1 MVGLRVALVSTQVLR
16 RGQTSRG
23 EFWLARQ
30 EGRMDELHDKYRR
43 LQETIREMESVAV
56 AYSGGVD
63 STFLLKVAL
72 DVLGRDRVL
81 GIIAVSE
88 SYPARELNE
97 ARRLAEEMGAR
108 IRLIETEEL
117 SNPSYASNPVD
128 RCFHCKTELF
138 TKIFPIAREEGLKEI
153 LYGVNADDLGDFR
166 PGIQAAR
173 RMGARGPLQ
182 EVGLTKNEIRLLSRE
197 LGLPTWDKPA
207 YACLSSRIPYG
218 SRITREALR
227 QVDEAEA
234 FLHDLGYRQVR
245 VRHHDRIARIELPR
259 DQMARLL
266 SDGSAELVVA
276 KLKELGYLY
285 VTLDLQG
292 YRTGSMNEAIGVAPA
307 TSA

>member
-1 MVGLRVALVSTQVLR
+1 
-16 RGQTSRG
+16 
-23 EFWLARQ
+23 
-30 EGRMDELHDKYRR
+30 MDELHQKYEQ
-43 LQETIREMESVAV
+43 LKGILLGMESVAV

-63 STFLLKVAL
+63 STFLLKVAV
-72 DVLGRDRVL
+72 DELGPDRVL

-88 SYPARELNE
+88 SYPARELKE
-97 ARRLAEEMGAR
+97 AQRLAEEMGAR
-108 IRLIETEEL
+108 IRLIGTEEL
-117 SNPSYASNPVD
+117 ANPDYASNPVN

-138 TKIFPIAREEGLKEI
+138 TKIFPIARGEGLREM

-197 LGLPTWDKPA
+197 LGLRSWDKPA

-218 SRITREALR
+218 QRITAEALH
-227 QVDEAEA
+227 QVDEAES

-245 VRHHDRIARIELPR
+245 VRHHDKIARIELPR
-259 DQMARLL
+259 DQMAKLL
-266 SDGSAELVVA
+266 ADGSAELIVV
-276 KLKELGYLY
+276 KLKDLGYLY

-292 YRTGSMNEAIGVAPA
+292 YRTGSLNEAIGAAKA
-307 TSA
+307 TS

>member
-1 MVGLRVALVSTQVLR
+1 
-16 RGQTSRG
+16 
-23 EFWLARQ
+23 
-30 EGRMDELHDKYRR
+30 MDELHQKYEQLKLALRG
-43 LQETIREMESVAV
+43 MGSVAV

-63 STFLLKVAL
+63 STFLLKVAV
-72 DVLGRDRVL
+72 DELGRDKVL

-88 SYPARELNE
+88 SYPVRELKE
-97 ARRLAEEMGAR
+97 AQRLAEDMGAR
-108 IRLIETEEL
+108 VRLVDTEEL
-117 SNPSYASNPVD
+117 ANPDYTSNPVN

-166 PGIQAAR
+166 PGIQAAK

-197 LGLPTWDKPA
+197 LGLATWDKPA

-218 SRITREALR
+218 QRITKEALH
-227 QVDEAEA
+227 QVDEAEN

-245 VRHHDRIARIELPR
+245 VRHHDKIARIELPR

-266 SDGSAELVVA
+266 ADSSAELIVA

-292 YRTGSMNEAIGVAPA
+292 YRVGSLNEAIGAAGVG
-307 TSA
+307 SR

>member
-1 MVGLRVALVSTQVLR
+1 
-16 RGQTSRG
+16 
-23 EFWLARQ
+23 
-30 EGRMDELHDKYRR
+30 MDELHQKYEKLKDALRS
-43 LQETIREMESVAV
+43 MESVAV

-63 STFLLKVAL
+63 STFLLKVAV

-81 GIIAVSE
+81 GIVAVSE
-88 SYPARELNE
+88 SYPARELEE
-97 ARRLAEEMGAR
+97 AKRLAEEMGAR
-108 IRLIETEEL
+108 ILLIETEEL
-117 SNPSYASNPVD
+117 ANPEYARNPVD

-138 TKIFPIAREEGLKEI
+138 TKVYPVAKEQGLREV

-166 PGIQAAR
+166 PGIQAAK

-197 LGLPTWDKPA
+197 LGLRTWDKPA

-218 SRITREALR
+218 QRITKEALH
-227 QVDEAEA
+227 QVDEAEN
-234 FLHDLGYRQVR
+234 FLHDLGFLQVR

-259 DQMARLL
+259 EQMSKLL
-266 SDGSAELVVA
+266 ADGSAELIVA

-292 YRTGSMNEAIGVAPA
+292 YRTGSLNEAIGAAKVGA
-307 TSA
+307 